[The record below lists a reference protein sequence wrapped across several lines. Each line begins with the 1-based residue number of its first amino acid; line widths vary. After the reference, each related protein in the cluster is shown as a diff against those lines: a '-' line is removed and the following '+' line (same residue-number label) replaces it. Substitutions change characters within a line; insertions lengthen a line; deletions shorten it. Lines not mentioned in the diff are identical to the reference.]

1 MNIFIIFKSS
11 FIKSKPLSSDKK
23 SKNLFNIFVF
33 RLYFK
38 KKICLKIL
46 TILKFL
52 LNYIQ
57 FLFYFKSK
65 NKVKIEYSFNL
76 NFLLVLVKNN
86 LKNYQT
92 IKLINE

>member
-1 MNIFIIFKSS
+1 M
-11 FIKSKPLSSDKK
+11 
-23 SKNLFNIFVF
+23 
-33 RLYFK
+33 
-38 KKICLKIL
+38 
-46 TILKFL
+46 KFL

-76 NFLLVLVKNN
+76 NFLLLLVKNN